1 MEFSIIIFC
10 YNEGTSIERVIRQA
24 AEVMRSCATRYE
36 LIVVNDGSTDQ
47 TGDVCRA
54 LAATLPQLRYVEHP
68 ANKGI
73 GCALRTGYAAAQY
86 QYVCAIPGDGQFDV
100 ALLCDVPAFG
110 EKEFYC
116 FYRRKTNYNA
126 YRSILT
132 WGNKA
137 FNKLLLG
144 ISLRDVNWVKVYT
157 RHQLERC
164 DLQLSSSLVETE
176 ICSKLIHLGAVPVE
190 LPSDY
195 LVRGG
200 GTPKGGSIKTLY
212 RALAETVS
220 LIAELRRFRRRPQ

>member
-10 YNEGTSIERVIRQA
+10 YNEGASIEPVIRQA
-24 AEVMRSCATRYE
+24 AAVMQACASRYE
-36 LIVVNDGSTDQ
+36 LVVVNDGSTDD
-47 TGDVCRA
+47 TAAVCRT
-54 LAATLPQLRYVEHP
+54 LAAALPELIYIEHP
-68 ANKGI
+68 SNKGI
-73 GCALRTGYAAAQY
+73 GGALRTGYAAARY

-100 ALLCDVPAFG
+100 ALLRDVPAFG

-157 RHQLERC
+157 LQQLDRC

-190 LPSDY
+190 VPSDY

-200 GTPKGGSIKTLY
+200 GTPKGGNIKTLC
-212 RALAETVS
+212 RALRETLK
-220 LIAELRRFRRRPQ
+220 LIIVMARFKKL